1 MTHLELPEEM
11 DDRPEPFSSVN
22 NCGDDYDDE
31 EDGLPKIRIGIC
43 AMSKKNKLSAYARDS
58 RTNVCV

>member
-11 DDRPEPFSSVN
+11 DDRPVPFSSVN
-22 NCGDDYDDE
+22 CGEDYDDE

-43 AMSKKNKLSAYARDS
+43 AMSKK
-58 RTNVCV
+58 VCNIAKEIQLYIYL

>member
-1 MTHLELPEEM
+1 MSVTHLELPEEM
-11 DDRPEPFSSVN
+11 DDRPVPFSSVN

-43 AMSKKNKLSAYARDS
+43 AMSKK
-58 RTNVCV
+58 VCNNPKEIQLYIYL